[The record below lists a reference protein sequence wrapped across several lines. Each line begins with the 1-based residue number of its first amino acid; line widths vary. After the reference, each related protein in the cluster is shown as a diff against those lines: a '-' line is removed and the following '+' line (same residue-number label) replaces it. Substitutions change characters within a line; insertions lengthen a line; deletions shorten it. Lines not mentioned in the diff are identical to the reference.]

1 MNDKE
6 LADKVVA
13 LGVAAK
19 APCEKEWWL
28 YYTPEIVPGLTA
40 KNFVRD
46 WRVAG
51 ALMERCQQNAHE
63 LAINTAWERF
73 SMFMMVQIRYE
84 PYLAPELANP
94 SMFMMVQIR
103 YEPYL
108 APELANPR
116 AVIEACVEALED
128 SGDGKRGI
136 DWSKVP
142 ETIQPSELKLWQENI
157 DDD

>member
-94 SMFMMVQIR
+94 
-103 YEPYL
+103 
-108 APELANPR
+108 R